1 MKGARR
7 ALQEAY
13 SVFLTT
19 PENLDFAPPKPG
31 YTPLKSKPRRITR
44 DGSGVITSTPD
55 PQCHAVETFTGRTST
70 THRCAVLTWD
80 AKIIAAAENQIPVN
94 SLWLRFAYD
103 PYLDTNS
110 MVRNQIRAS
119 LLPIIFGI
127 WCYAPRSRQVN
138 IDNSVR
144 LIRFVDWMILDTASR
159 MRSGVA
165 MNIRSTDASGAPTV
179 KRADSN
185 DMARALGYQ
194 SARHANWERSW
205 APHVRDVYGIL
216 NAIDREGLRPISEI
230 LYRREDAVREA
241 REGAG

>member
-19 PENLDFAPPKPG
+19 PENLDFSPPKPG
-31 YTPLKSKPRRITR
+31 YTPLKAKPRCTIR
-44 DGSGVITSTPD
+44 DKNGTITSTPD

-94 SLWLRFAYD
+94 YLWLRFAYD
-103 PYLDTNS
+103 PYLDINS

-127 WCYAPRSRQVN
+127 WCYVPRSRLVSV
-138 IDNSVR
+138 DNPAR

-159 MRSGVA
+159 MRSGTA
-165 MNIRSTDASGAPTV
+165 MNIRSTDASGSPMV

-216 NAIDREGLRPISEI
+216 NSIDRESLRPISEI
-230 LYRREDAVREA
+230 LYQREDADKEA
-241 REGAG
+241 RESAG